1 MMINLIDDIKKDKE
15 NWFNGYVCLMINM
28 CGNLQEYDY
37 MEYDKFIEKDFT
49 NGEYYDVYATPNTF
63 RVRKRNKDNLLQ
75 LRMLWQDIDNV
86 KDIDATIKAID
97 KLVLEDKIPKYHK
110 IVNSG
115 RGIHV
120 KWIIR
125 DYAGTQKN
133 IKAWESLQRYF
144 YKQLKSLG
152 ADRNAIDVAR
162 VLRIVGTYN
171 SKSNTLVK
179 EIVDNNFE
187 YYDLYELYDKFI
199 YKPYK
204 EQEKV
209 QDINK
214 NDNIAYKNKSKDNN
228 TVTLTRKSLNECRLM
243 DLEKLLELRNNEMYD
258 IRNKFMMLYGTYYLL
273 RGYSVEATEQRLLEL
288 NEIIKSKHKT
298 SKSEIRTIIRNGLK
312 RVNNSNEENIKLLL
326 PKNETIIEMLQIT
339 EEEEKFLKTIINND
353 TKNNRRNE
361 HKRANRRN
369 EEGLTNREAKKKEII
384 EKIQE
389 LKAKGLTQSVAK
401 EKLNVSITTIKRY
414 WNKSFNID

>member
-1 MMINLIDDIKKDKE
+1 MRTSVAEWIKLDKKK
-15 NWFNGYVCLMINM
+15 WSNGYVCIMANVY
-28 CGNLQEYDY
+28 GEFQEYGY
-37 MEYDKFIEKDFT
+37 IEYNKFIKESFARK
-49 NGEYYDVYATPNTF
+49 EYYDIYATPNTF
-63 RVRKRNKDNLLQ
+63 KGRKRNKANVLQ

-86 KDIDATIKAID
+86 KDVEATIKAID

-133 IKAWESLQRYF
+133 IKAWESLQRYL

-171 SKSNTLVK
+171 SKSNTVVK
-179 EIVDNNFE
+179 EIVDNNFA

-209 QDINK
+209 QQKKEKKKSKIRVLTNTY
-214 NDNIAYKNKSKDNN
+214 NLNKS
-228 TVTLTRKSLNECRLM
+228 RLM

-258 IRNKFMMLYGTYYLL
+258 VRNKFMMLYGTYYLL
-273 RGYSVEATEQRLLEL
+273 CGYSVEATEQRLLEL

-298 SKSEIRTIIRNGLK
+298 SKSEIKTIIRNGLK
-312 RVNNSNEENIKLLL
+312 RADGSSEEDVKLLL

-339 EEEEKFLKTIINND
+339 SEEQKELKTIINSD
-353 TKNNRRNE
+353 TKRNRYNE
-361 HKRANRRN
+361 RRRARRRN
-369 EEGLTNREAKKKEII
+369 EEGLTSREAKKKEII
-384 EKIQE
+384 KNVQK
-389 LKAKGLTQSVAK
+389 LKDEGLNNTDIAK
-401 EKLNVSITTIKRY
+401 KLNVSRVYVSNII
-414 WNKSFNID
+414 NKKV